1 MQALY
6 LDTIDMNCINRSAY
20 NQPEEVAVN
29 VPGPP
34 GTAIPLPVPPRPP
47 SLFEEATELY
57 QVFNLTCLLIN
68 VLNVR

>member
-20 NQPEEVAVN
+20 NQPDEITPAVQ
-29 VPGPP
+29 GAS
-34 GTAIPLPVPPRPP
+34 GTASPVPLAPRPSPP

-57 QVFNLTCLLIN
+57 QVF
-68 VLNVR
+68 